1 MSLLREIQA
10 SLMGPDQNIGPIL
23 LKLRFLASRLGSDPL
38 AEWVRFESEGYP
50 IEAVLPDYR
59 ILDVTYTVNTSGPF
73 GSGIRNA
80 PVPTALIEQVA
91 GDRWINHECRQSITS
106 IDNLVSGANDGGSI
120 CIDSTNLVYLLQDEI
135 YPTHSIIAVNGSISV
150 ISMVEIQNA
159 IRSRLLELTIGL
171 ENETP
176 FVTDIALGPAKVPV
190 GTEEQQKVS
199 QIINQ
204 VIQEN
209 YTAISN
215 FGVISGSMLSIAPK
229 DADSVISAL
238 VKKGVTEEEAQKFAK
253 ILAEEKPES
262 VDEPFGPNAKKWVA
276 DRAGKMASGAW
287 KIGVSAGTKV
297 LTEAALKF
305 YGLK

>member
-10 SLMGPDQNIGPIL
+10 SLMEPVQNIGPIL
-23 LKLRFLASRLGSDPL
+23 LKLRFLASRLGSNSL

-59 ILDVTYTVNTSGPF
+59 ILNVTHTITTTGPF
-73 GSGIRNA
+73 GSGIQNA
-80 PVPTALIEQVA
+80 PVPTALIKQVA
-91 GDRWINHECRQSITS
+91 GDRGINYKCRQSIAS
-106 IDNLVSGANDGGSI
+106 IDSWVSGAEDGGSI
-120 CIDSTNLVYLLQDEI
+120 HIDSANLMYLLQGKI
-135 YPTHSIIAVNGSISV
+135 YPDHSIVAVDGAIPV

-171 ENETP
+171 ESETP
-176 FVTDIALGPAKVPV
+176 FVTDIVLGPAKVPV
-190 GTEEQQKVS
+190 GAEEQQKVS
-199 QIINQ
+199 QISTQ
-204 VIQEN
+204 VIQGN

-215 FGVISGSMLSIAPK
+215 SGMISGSMLSIAPK

-238 VKKGVTEEEAQKFAK
+238 VKNGVAEEEAQEFAK
-253 ILAEEKPES
+253 ILAEEEPES
-262 VDEPFGPNAKKWVA
+262 VDEPFGATARKWVA
-276 DRAGKMASGAW
+276 DRVGKMASGAW

-297 LTEAALKF
+297 LTEAALKY